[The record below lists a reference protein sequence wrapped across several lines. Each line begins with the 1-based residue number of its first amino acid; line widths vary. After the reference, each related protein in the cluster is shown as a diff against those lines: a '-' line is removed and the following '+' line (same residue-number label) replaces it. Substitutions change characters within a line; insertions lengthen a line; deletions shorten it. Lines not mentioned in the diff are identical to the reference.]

1 MNYPAM
7 KGQVMKDSYEH
18 ELLTKLG
25 PGSYRAGLVEQI
37 TRDMQTLRQI
47 GRDGFSPLTTDEA
60 FYLDR
65 IETYQQALS
74 EIDLQIADRG

>member
-1 MNYPAM
+1 MKGRAM
-7 KGQVMKDSYEH
+7 KAPHEH
-18 ELLTKLG
+18 ELLIKLG
-25 PGSYRAGLVEQI
+25 PGSFRAGLVEQI

-65 IETYQQALS
+65 IEAYQRTLS

>member
-1 MNYPAM
+1 MNSR
-7 KGQVMKDSYEH
+7 VMTSADID
-18 ELLTKLG
+18 KLVANQG

-65 IETYQQALS
+65 IESYQAELRKFGTG
-74 EIDLQIADRG
+74 EEADAI